1 MPCAVSR
8 RRTSSGCPAWS
19 PGFTMKPDPLP
30 SGAAQMVKRTSHKQ
44 ASCPVARPLDVIG
57 DGWSMLI
64 VRDAFEGLTRFGEFQ
79 KSLGLA
85 KNILA
90 ARLRN
95 LVEHGVMVAVPAESG
110 SHQEYRLTDKGRA
123 LFPAGGDSAVGRG
136 LFLRPGR
143 IPYPP
148 GRARQRPAGAAPA
161 GTRRRRQ
168 SARRGRYPGQQGLIE
183 GRTGYRRH
191 PFVRRPN
198 GG

>member
-1 MPCAVSR
+1 
-8 RRTSSGCPAWS
+8 
-19 PGFTMKPDPLP
+19 
-30 SGAAQMVKRTSHKQ
+30 MVKRTSHKQ

-123 LFPAGGDSAVGRG
+123 LFPCWWRFGSGARTISSPRTNPMSAWSSATAASRCRACRYAPATAVRSPRKIPGSAGTDRRTNRLPSASVRTLPKRRITAGG
-136 LFLRPGR
+136 
-143 IPYPP
+143 YPP
-148 GRARQRPAGAAPA
+148 YRTQATLAR
-161 GTRRRRQ
+161 
-168 SARRGRYPGQQGLIE
+168 
-183 GRTGYRRH
+183 
-191 PFVRRPN
+191 
-198 GG
+198 